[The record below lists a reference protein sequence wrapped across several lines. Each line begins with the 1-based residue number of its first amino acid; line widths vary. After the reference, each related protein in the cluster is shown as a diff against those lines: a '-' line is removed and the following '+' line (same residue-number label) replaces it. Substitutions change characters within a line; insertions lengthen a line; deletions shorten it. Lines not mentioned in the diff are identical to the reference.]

1 MLSIETIMRVAHRHG
16 YLFSP
21 STCLDLLEDSWEGE
35 TVADAIVDYLCAYEG
50 TNSQTIRA
58 IYEDE
63 EAQATL

>member
-16 YLFSP
+16 YLFTP

-50 TNSQTIRA
+50 TNQETIKA
-58 IYEDE
+58 IYADD
-63 EAQATL
+63 EAQAKL